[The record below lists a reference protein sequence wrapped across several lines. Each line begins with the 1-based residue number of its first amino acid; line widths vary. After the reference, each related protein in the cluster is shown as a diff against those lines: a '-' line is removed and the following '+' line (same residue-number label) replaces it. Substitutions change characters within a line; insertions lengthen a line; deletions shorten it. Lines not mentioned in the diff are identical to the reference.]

1 MHWMS
6 LLYDGVTS
14 DIRDDDSDFD
24 KDNGKA
30 GF

>member
-1 MHWMS
+1 MNWMN

-14 DIRDDDSDFD
+14 DIRGDDSDFD
-24 KDNGKA
+24 KDNSKA